1 MFFPQKFR
9 LRPSSLS
16 ADMLPTPPRRRVIR
30 RREGTMGGRRAA
42 KDNTRRRRRRR
53 FRHCGC
59 FADAR
64 AHVRERHE
72 GKEGRR
78 EGRTTVGRR
87 ERERERE
94 RESGITGNK
103 WLLLSALSPSFPPSP
118 YSAIPSR
125 RLSKG
130 EEEDKS
136 DINSPLASNRQ
147 RSVRMEWLAGS
158 EI

>member
-1 MFFPQKFR
+1 
-9 LRPSSLS
+9 
-16 ADMLPTPPRRRVIR
+16 
-30 RREGTMGGRRAA
+30 MGGRRAA

-78 EGRTTVGRR
+78 EGRTTVGR
-87 ERERERE
+87 RERERE

>member
-53 FRHCGC
+53 RFRHCGC

-87 ERERERE
+87 ERERESERE
-94 RESGITGNK
+94 RERVVLLAINGFFS
-103 WLLLSALSPSFPPSP
+103 LLSLLPSLLPP
-118 YSAIPSR
+118 IPLFLRVDCRKGKR
-125 RLSKG
+125 RTNLTS
-130 EEEDKS
+130 
-136 DINSPLASNRQ
+136 IHLWHRI
-147 RSVRMEWLAGS
+147 GS
-158 EI
+158 GV